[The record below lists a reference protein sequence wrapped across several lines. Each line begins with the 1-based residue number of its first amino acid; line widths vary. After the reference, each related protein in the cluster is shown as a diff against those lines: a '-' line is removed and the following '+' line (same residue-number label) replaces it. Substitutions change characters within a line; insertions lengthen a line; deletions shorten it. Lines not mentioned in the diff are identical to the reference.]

1 MSVSLLSEEMQV
13 CRNIS
18 PQKIS
23 ERLSVIVDA
32 LHFHSF
38 LEPASSQLPLSM
50 LQGPP
55 GRAGLPGA
63 DGVPGPPGTSVML
76 PVSHL

>member
-1 MSVSLLSEEMQV
+1 MNLCSDDPETLM
-13 CRNIS
+13 
-18 PQKIS
+18 
-23 ERLSVIVDA
+23 VIADA
-32 LHFHSF
+32 LCKRSVFHFHSF
-38 LEPASSQLPLSM
+38 LEPASSPLPLSI

-76 PVSHL
+76 PVSHP

>member
-1 MSVSLLSEEMQV
+1 MSLISSASWLNSEDFQAFQRGRIHCLSLLT
-13 CRNIS
+13 
-18 PQKIS
+18 
-23 ERLSVIVDA
+23 
-32 LHFHSF
+32 
-38 LEPASSQLPLSM
+38 PASLPLLLSI

-76 PVSHL
+76 PVSHAYFLFIYCK